1 MASKGTL
8 ALVGGDS
15 LAGRDIRELVSAGAL
30 PGELQLIAGDES
42 GGGILTEEGGEAAL
56 ISELD
61 EESLA
66 GARIVFLAG
75 SPEVSRKALDAA
87 EEAVFIDLGGAAE
100 ERPQARLRAPMA
112 EPEEYLPPR
121 EPLQVIAHPAAIA
134 LAMVLGR
141 LHASCPIRSAVAHI
155 FEPASERGQRGLQE
169 LQQQTVNLL
178 SFKSIPK
185 EVFDEQL
192 SFNMLAGYGEEAPL
206 ALEEAE
212 GRLERHLAT
221 LLALASRPAPMPS
234 LRLIQAPVFH
244 GHSFSLWVEFEDNPG
259 AAEVESILAGE
270 GIDVRE
276 GGTDP
281 PNVVGMAGQSGVAV
295 GAVAV
300 DRNNNQACWLWMAA
314 DNSRLAAENAIAVAR
329 EFL

>member
-1 MASKGTL
+1 M
-8 ALVGGDS
+8 
-15 LAGRDIRELVSAGAL
+15 GRDIRELASAGAL
-30 PGELQLIAGDES
+30 PSDLQLIAGEEQT
-42 GGGILTEEGGEAAL
+42 GGLLTEQAGEATL

-66 GARIVFLAG
+66 GARIVFLTG
-75 SPEVSRKALDAA
+75 PPESSRKALDAA
-87 EEAVFIDLGGAAE
+87 PEAVFIDLSYAAE
-100 ERPQARLRAPMA
+100 ERPRARLRAPMA
-112 EPEEYLPPR
+112 EPEGYAPPR

-141 LHASCPIRSAVAHI
+141 LHAAYPVRRAVAHV
-155 FEPASERGQRGLQE
+155 FEPASERGVRGIQE

-178 SFKSIPK
+178 SFKKLPK

-192 SFNMLAGYGEEAPL
+192 SFNMLASYGEEAPL

-221 LLALASRPAPMPS
+221 LLALAPRPAPMPS
-234 LRLIQAPVFH
+234 LRLIQVPVFH
-244 GHSFSLWVEFEDNPG
+244 GYSLSLWAEFENNPG
-259 AAEVESILAGE
+259 AAELEGVLAGD

-276 GGTDP
+276 AGMDP
-281 PNVVGMAGQSGVAV
+281 PHVVGMAGQSGVAV

-300 DRNNNQACWLWMAA
+300 DRNNNQACWFWMAA
-314 DNSRLAAENAIAVAR
+314 DNFRLAAENAIAVAR